1 MDNYIHKD
9 AFYSLDMPK
18 HWTITASG
26 GAVITNADI
35 EAGSIE
41 ITERLCSEQDLTF
54 TAEASSFR
62 VVIRN
67 IFTELV
73 GQTLT
78 VDVQLGD
85 LLPAFRMGTYKVYTD
100 EPTADRT
107 KREVKAYDVLY
118 EVINS
123 DVASWYNGL
132 TFPLTIAQYR
142 ASFFNHFGITEQ
154 AATLVN
160 DTETVEKTI
169 APTTLSGRDVLDHI
183 LQANGVFGHIMRD
196 NTFKYIELEE
206 IIEGL
211 YPRND
216 LYPENTLYPAD
227 ASGVTPL
234 STSHYKTAKYEK
246 YIIERIDKLIIRE
259 AGGDVG
265 QTIGSGSNA
274 YIIEG
279 NELFFGKSAADLTRM
294 GTKIYTNAHK
304 IWYRPCTIEAQGNP
318 CFEVGDGVRAW
329 TKYDLVYGYIL
340 TRTIKGTG
348 ALSDTYSCGGKKE
361 RSKSLNSASS
371 QFEQLRSKTLKVEQS
386 VDQVST
392 ELTEQLDDTV
402 QGSYAYQTAQEI
414 GLKVSKSNIVTDL
427 DNAMSSSIT
436 ITPSNINIASSGALT
451 IFTSQF
457 TLAANGNATFG
468 GNVTGA
474 TISGGTI
481 SNTPYVYES
490 NGDRT
495 QIGATGLTTSEG
507 SKFSSVAP
515 GGITVSNGSQSCAI
529 TPSGATYALS
539 AGSASIAY
547 QVASTDVHPTLTA
560 AGNVDLYGSTNAAT
574 PTWCANTF
582 EPLSSSDR
590 RLKENIAEV
599 TENDIKILERLKVYF
614 FTYKGK
620 ESDKLLHCGVMA
632 QDVLAVMGELGID
645 IDKQSIVEE
654 YETRSYMDE
663 HEICGEKAY
672 RVNYKELSNLLIFA
686 WQRDHERLNSL
697 EDRLNRLEMKNNE

>member
-211 YPRND
+211 YPKND
-216 LYPENTLYPAD
+216 LYPAD

-265 QTIGSGSNA
+265 QTIGSGNNA
-274 YIIEG
+274 YVIEG

-361 RSKSLNSASS
+361 RSKSLNSTSS
-371 QFEQLRSKTLKVEQS
+371 QFEQLKSKTLKVEQS

-427 DNAMSSSIT
+427 DNAMSSGIV
-436 ITPSNINIASSGALT
+436 ITPTSISFNSSGALLINT
-451 IFTSQF
+451 NNVTMTENTFSFKGEMTGGSISGTSFTS
-457 TLAANGNATFG
+457 NG
-468 GNVTGA
+468 
-474 TISGGTI
+474 
-481 SNTPYVYES
+481 P
-490 NGDRT
+490 
-495 QIGATGLTTSEG
+495 
-507 SKFSSVAP
+507 
-515 GGITVSNGSQSCAI
+515 
-529 TPSGATYALS
+529 
-539 AGSASIAY
+539 
-547 QVASTDVHPTLTA
+547 
-560 AGNVDLYGSTNAAT
+560 YGSTVIDAGRITTDQIISTGGGSTMELISTELKFTAGGYTTRVNAGGLEL
-574 PTWCANTF
+574 PGC
-582 EPLSSSDR
+582 P
-590 RLKENIAEV
+590 RLRSIKAVTSAEGNLRV
-599 TENDIKILERLKVYF
+599 
-614 FTYKGK
+614 
-620 ESDKLLHCGVMA
+620 
-632 QDVLAVMGELGID
+632 D
-645 IDKQSIVEE
+645 IDLGGVTYQLPTTDWVRTYHS
-654 YETRSYMDE
+654 T
-663 HEICGEKAY
+663 H
-672 RVNYKELSNLLIFA
+672 
-686 WQRDHERLNSL
+686 
-697 EDRLNRLEMKNNE
+697 

>member
-216 LYPENTLYPAD
+216 LYPADDLYPSD
-227 ASGVTPL
+227 TSGVTPL

-361 RSKSLNSASS
+361 RSKSLNSTSS
-371 QFEQLRSKTLKVEQS
+371 QFEQLKSKTLKVEQS

-436 ITPSNINIASSGALT
+436 ITPNNINIASSGALT
-451 IFTSQF
+451 ISTAQF

-468 GNVTGA
+468 GSISGA

-481 SNTPYVYES
+481 ANTPYSYES
-490 NGDRT
+490 GTYRT
-495 QIGATGLTTSEG
+495 QIGSSGLTASNG
-507 SKFSSVAP
+507 NNFSSVAP
-515 GGITVSNGSQSCAI
+515 GTITVSDGINSCVVAPTGATKALSVANGS
-529 TPSGATYALS
+529 YAARVS
-539 AGSASIAY
+539 
-547 QVASTDVHPTLTA
+547 A
-560 AGNVDLYGSTNAAT
+560 AGNLIPDVGGMYCGTAGNPWQGVYGVNAYVET
-574 PTWCANTF
+574 
-582 EPLSSSDR
+582 SDR
-590 RLKENIAEV
+590 NKKKNISEIPAKYLDFVLKLAP
-599 TENDIKILERLKVYF
+599 
-614 FTYKGK
+614 
-620 ESDKLLHCGVMA
+620 KLYQFKDGSSGRFHVGFIA
-632 QDVLAVMGELGID
+632 QDVEQTMLECDISDIEFAGLVKDEGYYGLRYTEFIGLLTLAIQHQE
-645 IDKQSIVEE
+645 
-654 YETRSYMDE
+654 
-663 HEICGEKAY
+663 
-672 RVNYKELSNLLIFA
+672 
-686 WQRDHERLNSL
+686 QRLTSLEERLS
-697 EDRLNRLEMKNNE
+697 RLEMKNNE